1 MVTVTSTSLVTLTG
15 VHHTVNYLYAWYI
28 RGVDMTNPE
37 RESINFKLP
46 KTLTKALRAAAR
58 ERNTTATDL
67 VILGLHHVLGQV
79 PGTVNSVE
87 TRLHQ
92 LETQFTRVVRIEER
106 VESGVDDSLKQRL
119 SLLEQQYEA
128 IARRLAQIE
137 GAISLL
143 GQRSYTNYR
152 KQSYQYHPP
161 QLELQA
167 YTQENLAK
175 RLGVNVTT
183 LERERNSN
191 SPKDFESW
199 CRSRDPGSVGWR
211 YQDSD

>member
-1 MVTVTSTSLVTLTG
+1 
-15 VHHTVNYLYAWYI
+15 
-28 RGVDMTNPE
+28 MTNPE

-46 KTLTKALRAAAR
+46 KTLTKALRTAAR

-67 VILGLHHVLGQV
+67 VIQGLHHVLGEV
-79 PGTVNSVE
+79 SDTVSSVE
-87 TRLHQ
+87 TRLNQ
-92 LETQFTRVVRIEER
+92 LETQFTRVACIEER

-119 SLLEQQYEA
+119 SLLEQQYSA
-128 IARRLAQIE
+128 ITLRLTQIE
-137 GAISLL
+137 GVISLL
-143 GQRSYTNYR
+143 GQRSYTPYR

-175 RLGVNVTT
+175 RLGVNVGT
-183 LERERNSN
+183 LEQERNSN

-211 YQDSD
+211 FASDGLFHPIK